1 MVLWFP
7 ERTTTTVCV
16 HRQMIITMWASEYNI
31 KKGFC
36 AGGVRAES
44 GEVNSDNARTEK
56 RKALSLFQSLLYSC
70 ATSRP
75 NAALFRLSH
84 MV

>member
-1 MVLWFP
+1 M
-7 ERTTTTVCV
+7 
-16 HRQMIITMWASEYNI
+16 

-44 GEVNSDNARTEK
+44 GKVNSENERTE
-56 RKALSLFQSLLYSC
+56 RQKALSLFQSLLYSC
-70 ATSRP
+70 ASSRP